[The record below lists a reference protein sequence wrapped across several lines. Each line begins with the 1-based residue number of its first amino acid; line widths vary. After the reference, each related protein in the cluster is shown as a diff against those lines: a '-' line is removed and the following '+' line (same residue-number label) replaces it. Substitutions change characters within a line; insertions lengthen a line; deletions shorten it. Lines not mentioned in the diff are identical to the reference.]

1 VILSHRIELD
11 VTHKQREYFVQAC
24 GTARLVWNLALA
36 EWDRQYAAG
45 EKPNGMNLRKQ
56 FNQTKYQRFP
66 WLKKIHRDA
75 HSQPFTNLQKAFVAF
90 FKGVAKRPNFK
101 KKGKSKDSFYVAND
115 KIRVDGKS
123 VILTMV
129 GRVRTTESLR
139 FDGRIMSAVVSR
151 TADRWFISIQVDV
164 GDYARQRTGDAV
176 VGVDLGVKVAAT
188 LSTGEQ
194 LQGPKPL
201 KMALGKLARANRELS
216 RRKSGS
222 KNRHKT
228 KMKLAKLHARASRIR
243 KDWLNKLTTRLCR
256 ENQAVAIESLN
267 VAGMVKNRRLARA
280 ISDIG
285 FGEFSRQMQYKSQIY
300 GCQLIVADRW
310 FPSSK
315 TCSCCGSIKADLALK
330 DRVYQCAACGL
341 RIDRDVNAAINL
353 RTLGL
358 RGIACGSFDNPGES
372 NFAVTERVEAG
383 TKPCPLVGTH

>member
-1 VILSHRIELD
+1 VFLSHRIELD

-36 EWDRQYAAG
+36 EWNRQYAAG
-45 EKPNGMNLRKQ
+45 EKPDGSSLSKE

-66 WLKKIHRDA
+66 WLKNIHRDA
-75 HSQPFTNLQKAFVAF
+75 HSRPFTNLQKAFVAF
-90 FKGVAKRPNFK
+90 FKGVAKRPTFK
-101 KKGKSKDSFYVAND
+101 KKGKSRDSFYVAND
-115 KIRVDGKS
+115 KLRMDGNS
-123 VILTMV
+123 VILTKI
-129 GRVRTTESLR
+129 GRVRATESLR
-139 FDGRIMSAVVSR
+139 LDGKIMGAVVSR

-164 GDYARQRTGDAV
+164 GDYARPRTGDAV
-176 VGVDLGVKVAAT
+176 AGVDLGVKVAAT

-201 KMALGKLARANRELS
+201 KMVLKRLARMNRELS
-216 RRKSGS
+216 RRKTGS

-228 KMKLAKLHARASRIR
+228 KMKLAKLHARVSRIR

-256 ENQAVAIESLN
+256 ENQAVAIESLH

-285 FGEFSRQMQYKSQIY
+285 FGEFSRQMHYKSQIY

-315 TCSCCGSIKADLALK
+315 TCSCCGSIKADLSLK
-330 DRVYQCAACGL
+330 DRVYQCDACGL
-341 RIDRDVNAAINL
+341 RIDRDVNAAMNL

-358 RGIACGSFDNPGES
+358 RGIACGSFENPSES
-372 NFAVTERVEAG
+372 NFSGADRVEAG
-383 TKPCPLVGTH
+383 T

>member
-1 VILSHRIELD
+1 MILSHRIELD
-11 VTHKQREYFVQAC
+11 ATSKQREYFMQAC

-45 EKPNGMNLRKQ
+45 EKPSGMSLRKE

-66 WLKKIHRDA
+66 WLKNIHRDA

-90 FKGVAKRPNFK
+90 FKGVAKRPIFK

-115 KIRVDGKS
+115 KIHVDGKS
-123 VILTMV
+123 VTLTKI

-139 FDGRIMSAVVSR
+139 FDGKIMSAVVSR

-164 GDYARQRTGDAV
+164 GDYTRQRTGNEV
-176 VGVDLGVKVAAT
+176 VGVDLGAKVSAT

-194 LQGPKPL
+194 LQGPRPL
-201 KMALGKLARANRELS
+201 KIALKRLARTSRELS
-216 RRKSGS
+216 RRKVGS

-228 KMKLAKLHARASRIR
+228 KMKLAKLHARISRIR
-243 KDWLNKLTTRLCR
+243 KDWLNKSTTRLCR
-256 ENQAVAIESLN
+256 ENQAVAIESLH
-267 VAGMVKNRRLARA
+267 VAGMIRNRRLARA

-285 FGEFSRQMQYKSQIY
+285 FGEFSRQMRYKSQIY
-300 GCQLIVADRW
+300 GCQLVVADRW

-330 DRVYQCAACGL
+330 DRVYKCTACGL
-341 RIDRDVNAAINL
+341 RIDRDVNAALNL

-358 RGIACGSFDNPGES
+358 RGIACGSLDNPGES
-372 NFAVTERVEAG
+372 NFAGAERVEAG
-383 TKPCPLVGTH
+383 TKLCLPVSTA